1 MEPYVIEKDGKRY
14 MYRSTSHY
22 SKEKGGPVSEVEYMG
37 RVVNGKLRPKKGYR
51 YDETTGEFGPIG
63 PEANNPD
70 EKVVLGT
77 RVCGDVLLLDA
88 IQRRLGILDDLIA
101 AFGDEI
107 GRKIM
112 ALSMAYTIRPESLIF
127 AKEVIDRRTIKEI
140 LAIPECEDFT
150 DASISEF
157 IGMMGDMNDSIDAFS
172 RRRISNDEGMYV
184 FDITHEDSCNMLGSK
199 PEWGRNR
206 GRAYP
211 STTRLGLVTDKMGHP
226 LMFHLHPYS
235 MSDVSAPQAVVDD
248 LMRLGGKGPTLVLD
262 RGFVS
267 SKSMMYLLDN
277 GLDFIMPMVVGD
289 NPLIERLMTEVSSSV
304 GDVKH
309 IHVHNGRSYT
319 ILRTQI
325 GLRVNE
331 GNDTINRDTIWE
343 DPDGY
348 DLILQDDAEFDSCD
362 RFVDIFV
369 FRDTAA
375 AGRGIA
381 RMDVVLD
388 QIIQQLEGAHPRD
401 PQKALQRV
409 AGEYTDL
416 LDFKMNEDGM
426 HLEINQDAHTSASKR
441 KGISMMIAPAGS
453 GRGWKDILD
462 PYMIRDIAADA
473 FFVGRSEMDI
483 DMTRSTDESIIKG
496 QCLIRMVSSIIR
508 AEMLNRIHE
517 VSKDSKTK
525 PEFQPRGIEVQTPT
539 TLLSSLDNIEMIYG
553 NGWKQMTEMTKDNQ
567 LIYEMFDIDL
577 TDCRDI

>member
-1 MEPYVIEKDGKRY
+1 M
-14 MYRSTSHY
+14 
-22 SKEKGGPVSEVEYMG
+22 
-37 RVVNGKLRPKKGYR
+37 RPG
-51 YDETTGEFGPIG
+51 
-63 PEANNPD
+63 
-70 EKVVLGT
+70 
-77 RVCGDVLLLDA
+77 
-88 IQRRLGILDDLIA
+88 
-101 AFGDEI
+101 
-107 GRKIM
+107 
-112 ALSMAYTIRPESLIF
+112 
-127 AKEVIDRRTIKEI
+127 IDRKNGP
-140 LAIPECEDFT
+140 A
-150 DASISEF
+150 
-157 IGMMGDMNDSIDAFS
+157 
-172 RRRISNDEGMYV
+172 RIS
-184 FDITHEDSCNMLGSK
+184 DSKIQSVAA
-199 PEWGRNR
+199 
-206 GRAYP
+206 RAMEKI
-211 STTRLGLVTDKMGHP
+211 G
-226 LMFHLHPYS
+226 
-235 MSDVSAPQAVVDD
+235 
-248 LMRLGGKGPTLVLD
+248 
-262 RGFVS
+262 
-267 SKSMMYLLDN
+267 
-277 GLDFIMPMVVGD
+277 
-289 NPLIERLMTEVSSSV
+289 
-304 GDVKH
+304 
-309 IHVHNGRSYT
+309 VHRPVWN
-319 ILRTQI
+319 LR
-325 GLRVNE
+325 
-331 GNDTINRDTIWE
+331 NRDTIWE

-348 DLILQDDAEFDSCD
+348 DQILQDDAEFDSCD

-525 PEFQPRGIEVQTPT
+525 PKFQPRGI
-539 TLLSSLDNIEMIYG
+539 
-553 NGWKQMTEMTKDNQ
+553 
-567 LIYEMFDIDL
+567 
-577 TDCRDI
+577 